1 MTHLGRAAM
10 HVRRRAVVPALVHFP
25 LLTYFPTQC
34 VVVVVFRE
42 GIWFFSY
49 SCILPFVAG
58 LLESAVIRK
67 KFEVGNQIQQIWRSL
82 GIALKECKFS
92 PSLSCF
98 FWKLF
103 QCRWGQFPEMSLM
116 ENFADFGIFTY
127 NGAAQNNADLV
138 MWSYRE
144 KKPKTFRTNM

>member
-25 LLTYFPTQC
+25 LLTHFPTQC

-98 FWKLF
+98 FGIIPVPLGTVPGNVSHGKFRGLWHLYV
-103 QCRWGQFPEMSLM
+103 QRCRTEQ
-116 ENFADFGIFTY
+116 
-127 NGAAQNNADLV
+127 
-138 MWSYRE
+138 R
-144 KKPKTFRTNM
+144 